1 MKAPCVPEEAHR
13 LPVSEYG
20 MASDKN
26 VSLYQRVR
34 SKTKPF
40 SKFCL
45 SSAGLQNG
53 RQIVFLSQFMH
64 VKGPSDGVGVGV
76 GGMMLAI
83 VQASRKATQ

>member
-1 MKAPCVPEEAHR
+1 MAWRLTKMFHFTKGCAAKHKAF
-13 LPVSEYG
+13 
-20 MASDKN
+20 
-26 VSLYQRVR
+26 
-34 SKTKPF
+34 F

-76 GGMMLAI
+76 GGGGGGMRLAI
-83 VQASRKATQ
+83 VQADGKATQ